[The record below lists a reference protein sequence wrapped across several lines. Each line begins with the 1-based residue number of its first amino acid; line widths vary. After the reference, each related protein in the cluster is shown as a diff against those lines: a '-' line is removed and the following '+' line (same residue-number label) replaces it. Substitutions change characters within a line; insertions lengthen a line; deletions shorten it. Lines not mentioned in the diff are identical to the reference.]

1 MKPRISI
8 VLTALLVSLAPASA
22 GAQNREHQQMTADI
36 RMLQE
41 QQQQFAL
48 TLAALNQALAEALKA
63 ISTRLDAANEATRK
77 GFADQKLLV
86 DNLANDVR
94 VIRERSDDTNVRI
107 SSLREEL
114 EAMRAT
120 VQALQQMAV
129 APSVPAP
136 PVDPNAPPSAASP
149 TAPPPSATP
158 PPALPSTAGLS
169 PTRVFEAARSD
180 YFASNYA
187 SAITGFEA
195 FLRAFPRSELSDDAY
210 FLIGESNFLQSRFGE
225 ALAAYNQ
232 VIQNYSSTNSV
243 PGAYYKR
250 GMAQERQGQV
260 DAARASW
267 ETLVKNFPDT
277 AEASLAKQA
286 LDRIGRAQ
294 R

>member
-1 MKPRISI
+1 MRNAIA
-8 VLTALLVSLAPASA
+8 VALVATLWPSLST
-22 GAQNREHQQMTADI
+22 AQNREHQQLTADI

-48 TLAALNQALAEALKA
+48 TLASLNQALAEALKA

-107 SSLREEL
+107 TSLREEL

-120 VQALQQMAV
+120 VQALQQMAL
-129 APSVPAP
+129 APSVQAP
-136 PVDPNAPPSAASP
+136 TDPNAPPAP
-149 TAPPPSATP
+149 TAPAGA

-169 PTRVFEAARSD
+169 PTRVFDAARSD

-195 FLRAFPRSELSDDAY
+195 FLRAFPRSELADDAY
-210 FLIGESNFLQSRFGE
+210 FLIGESNFIQNRFTE

-232 VIQNYSSTNSV
+232 VIQNYAGTNSV
-243 PGAYYKR
+243 SGAYYKR
-250 GMAQERQGQV
+250 GLAQERLGQL

-267 ETLVKNFPDT
+267 ETVMKNFPDT
-277 AEASLAKQA
+277 AEASLAKQN

>member
-1 MKPRISI
+1 MRN
-8 VLTALLVSLAPASA
+8 ALAVALVATLWPSLSM
-22 GAQNREHQQMTADI
+22 AQNREHQQLTADI

-48 TLAALNQALAEALKA
+48 TLASLNQALAEALKA

-107 SSLREEL
+107 TSLREEL

-120 VQALQQMAV
+120 VQALQQMAL
-129 APSVPAP
+129 APSVQAP
-136 PVDPNAPPSAASP
+136 TDPNAPPSSGAPPAA
-149 TAPPPSATP
+149 TAPAGP

-169 PTRVFEAARSD
+169 PTRVFDAARSD

-195 FLRAFPRSELSDDAY
+195 FLRAFPRSELADDAY
-210 FLIGESNFLQSRFGE
+210 FLIGESNFIQNRFTE

-232 VIQNYSSTNSV
+232 VIQNYAGTNSV
-243 PGAYYKR
+243 SGAYYKR
-250 GMAQERQGQV
+250 GLAQERLGQL

-267 ETLVKNFPDT
+267 ETVMKNFPDT
-277 AEASLAKQA
+277 AEASLAKQN